1 MYGINS
7 VGYGYASPAF
17 GQRIVAENNNQVN
30 YADKEIMT
38 KQPEKQEEKQPEKK
52 KGSLLKDIGVSA
64 LALIGL
70 DYLFCKG
77 KHVKSLLKYFGIG
90 KKAAVKPPVKKP
102 AVPTKP
108 VVETPKPPMSNER
121 QAEVIQNLNT
131 QHVSAKNRKLVEQAE
146 KEIVTPEMQAAYDRE
161 IAHVE
166 MTPEEKVANEINN
179 IRNKRQRAVL
189 NNVENNSKGGEK
201 LADVKKTMVAAEKA
215 PKTVLA
221 DGEYMLDGNRYVI
234 KDGKIQE
241 MTLKGAQKPQTKEVN
256 IAKHETK
263 NNVIAR
269 LLEQENATVA
279 AAA

>member
-1 MYGINS
+1 MIGINS
-7 VGYGYASPAF
+7 VGYASPTF
-17 GQRIVAENNNQVN
+17 GQRVVTPSNYQVK
-30 YADKEIMT
+30 YADNGVVT
-38 KQPEKQEEKQPEKK
+38 PESLQEKQPEKK
-52 KGSLLKDIGVSA
+52 KGSLLKDIGLST

-77 KHVKSLLKYFGIG
+77 KHVKSLLKYLGIG
-90 KKAAVKPPVKKP
+90 KKAAVKPSVAETAPVH
-102 AVPTKP
+102 AKP
-108 VVETPKPPMSNER
+108 VVEVPKPAMSNER

-146 KEIVTPEMQAAYDRE
+146 REVVTPEMQAAYDRE

-166 MTPEEKVANEINN
+166 MTKEEKVANEINN
-179 IRNKRQRAVL
+179 VKNKRQRAEL
-189 NNVENNSKGGEK
+189 NNIENNSNGGEK
-201 LADVKKTMVAAEKA
+201 LADVKKTMEAAERA

-234 KDGKIQE
+234 KDGKIKE
-241 MTLKGAQKPQTKEVN
+241 MTLKGAQKPQTKEVS

-269 LLEQENATVA
+269 LLEKENEAAPEILA
-279 AAA
+279 AA